1 MPSSTPDAT
10 PIRRGRIGTNVL
22 LQILLGLILFG
33 VVNYLSFRHYKRWDL
48 TQTQEYTLSEKT
60 VNYLESLEQ
69 NAKLTVIFGN
79 SSPILRDVRVLTDQ
93 YKRSSNGKLSVE
105 FIDPARSP
113 DAVEAVVN
121 EYGTQLPN
129 NTIIV
134 EAGDRARFLE
144 QSDLANI
151 DAHYQSRSSVIDF
164 HGEDAI
170 TSALISVTESAP
182 RILYYVRG
190 KGAPEITAA
199 GSADAVLEQLVRK
212 QNIKLKLLDFATAG
226 AVPEDASGVVIFAPQ
241 SDFTRAET
249 AMLSTYWE
257 DEQGSILVFRDP
269 FYETPILDRFLS
281 NYGITPRNDRVLSID
296 ISPLAQRKIFTVQ
309 CNFVPVEDL
318 PITTSLIALGTELSG
333 QSSSLQLS
341 PREKFLKDS
350 GILVNPLL
358 EATGQ
363 FWGETLF
370 AQASPKFDEGRDT
383 GPPVYIAAAAERG
396 AARDARIRIKSS
408 RLVVVANAT
417 LLDPEN
423 YLANNENFVANSIN
437 WLLDREELIGIAPLI
452 KKRYKLD
459 ITEDQRSKIFL
470 LTTIIL
476 PASVFCFGL
485 FVWSSRRS

>member
-1 MPSSTPDAT
+1 MPPSTPDAK
-10 PIRRGRIGTNVL
+10 PIRRGRIGTNVFF
-22 LQILLGLILFG
+22 QILLGLILFG
-33 VVNYLSFRHYKRWDL
+33 VINYLAFRHHKRWDL
-48 TQTQEYTLSEKT
+48 TQNQEYTLSQKT
-60 VNYLESLEQ
+60 VGYLESLEQ

-93 YKRSSNGKLSVE
+93 YKRSGKGKLSVK
-105 FIDPARSP
+105 FIDPVRSP
-113 DAVEAVVN
+113 EAVKEVVN
-121 EYGTQLPN
+121 QFETRLTG

-134 EAGDRARFLE
+134 ESGDRARFLKE
-144 QSDLANI
+144 TDLVTYDTN
-151 DAHYQSRSSVIDF
+151 YQSRSRVIDF

-170 TSALISVTESAP
+170 SSALISVTESAP

-190 KGAPEITAA
+190 KGAPKVTAA
-199 GSADAVLEQLVRK
+199 GSADAILERLVRK
-212 QNIKLKLLDFATAG
+212 QNIKLKLLDLATAG
-226 AVPEDASGVVIFAPQ
+226 TVPEDAAGVVIFAPQ
-241 SDFTRAET
+241 SDFTRTET
-249 AMLSTYWE
+249 GMLSTYWE
-257 DEQGSILVFRDP
+257 DNQGSILVFRDP

-281 NYGITPRNDRVLSID
+281 NYGITPRNDRVLSLD
-296 ISPLAQRKIFTVQ
+296 ISPLAQQKIFTVQ

-318 PITTSLIALGTELSG
+318 PITTPLIALGTELAG
-333 QSSSLQLS
+333 QSSSLKIA

-358 EATGQ
+358 EATSK

-370 AQASPKFDEGRDT
+370 AQASPKYDQGRDT
-383 GPPVYIAAAAERG
+383 GPPVYLAAAAERG

-408 RLVVVANAT
+408 RLVVVGNAT

-423 YLANNENFVANSIN
+423 YLPNNENFVANSIN

-459 ITEDQRSKIFL
+459 ITEAQRSKIFW

-476 PASVFCFGL
+476 PATVFCFGL